1 MIFAILL
8 SDISVKAESIS
19 RTLSKL
25 NQNKAAVSISIKD
38 ISNGKTVYSLNSDR
52 PVSPA
57 STLKIVTYTA
67 SMNTLG
73 NDFQYKTQ
81 LYKTSNNDLFLK
93 LSGDPFFTT
102 KDLKNLFSL
111 AKNQKKIL
119 APKNVYIDDSL
130 FDKIE
135 WGEGWQ
141 WDDDLNVL
149 MPKFSI
155 YNLDNNLIN
164 VVIFPTTEGSPA
176 NIYTE
181 VFYPIGFMNL
191 VTTGT
196 TNDITMT
203 KGNTIFPEMINVEG
217 TIAQQK
223 IIPIPCPNPRRYFK
237 LRVEDAIRAQKMD
250 YYKTVASKKTPT
262 SGIYLVGEIT
272 HPITMTSEKVLK
284 ESNNYV
290 VETVFKSAGSVYT
303 KSQGSAKNSLKMLN
317 DYLSGL
323 KINTSNVRIVDGSGV
338 SKNNLV
344 TANFMTDFLYAQS
357 KLNTFD
363 TFKKSLPTAGE
374 GTLKDRM
381 LYFKDNLRAKT
392 GTLSD
397 VSSITGYITT
407 QKGKTY
413 AFDIIINDPK
423 TKSSDKK
430 LTEEY
435 ILRTIYT
442 SY

>member
-1 MIFAILL
+1 MTLENRMRWNVYKKICLTFFVIFAILL

-155 YNLDNNLIN
+155 YN
-164 VVIFPTTEGSPA
+164 
-176 NIYTE
+176 
-181 VFYPIGFMNL
+181 
-191 VTTGT
+191 
-196 TNDITMT
+196 
-203 KGNTIFPEMINVEG
+203 
-217 TIAQQK
+217 
-223 IIPIPCPNPRRYFK
+223 
-237 LRVEDAIRAQKMD
+237 
-250 YYKTVASKKTPT
+250 
-262 SGIYLVGEIT
+262 
-272 HPITMTSEKVLK
+272 
-284 ESNNYV
+284 
-290 VETVFKSAGSVYT
+290 
-303 KSQGSAKNSLKMLN
+303 
-317 DYLSGL
+317 
-323 KINTSNVRIVDGSGV
+323 
-338 SKNNLV
+338 
-344 TANFMTDFLYAQS
+344 
-357 KLNTFD
+357 
-363 TFKKSLPTAGE
+363 
-374 GTLKDRM
+374 
-381 LYFKDNLRAKT
+381 
-392 GTLSD
+392 
-397 VSSITGYITT
+397 
-407 QKGKTY
+407 
-413 AFDIIINDPK
+413 
-423 TKSSDKK
+423 
-430 LTEEY
+430 
-435 ILRTIYT
+435 
-442 SY
+442 